1 MSAIVPGMI
10 SVIVPTYNRLG
21 MLRALLETVYEQ
33 ENCAVEILVVDDG
46 STDGTEAAMNAEDG
60 RVLYLRNER
69 NSGPGF
75 SRRRGFLASR
85 GEYVVFADDDDYYTD
100 PSFFSRAVKT
110 LRDDADHCLAFAAAN
125 ARILYEDTGELR
137 DAPLP
142 MRGRIGAAEYLRGFS
157 GEYPKPLSTFPAV
170 FRRAALERGGLRDTV
185 QTDDRVIYL
194 RALLAGDA
202 FILPESAG
210 VYRVHGSNLS
220 SSVSAEFTVTLHREN
235 RAVYDEIRRRGLLG
249 APEDWWYDQAW
260 IALRFYIQ
268 NPHSDLRGLRTIFRF
283 LRSQHISA
291 YRDAL
296 LFRRALG
303 YWLSRRRS
311 GKNG

>member
-1 MSAIVPGMI
+1 MSDIIPGMI
-10 SVIVPTYNRLG
+10 SVIVPTYNRLE
-21 MLRALLETVYEQ
+21 MLRGLLATVRAQ
-33 ENCAVEILVVDDG
+33 KDCAMEILVVDDG
-46 STDGTEAAMNAEDG
+46 SADGTEAAMTEEDAPV
-60 RVLYLRNER
+60 RYLRNER

-75 SRRRGFLASR
+75 SRRRGFLASH
-85 GEYVVFADDDDYYTD
+85 GEYAVFADDDDYYTD

-110 LRDDADHCLAFAAAN
+110 LEEDRRLSFAAAN

-137 DAPLP
+137 EVPLP
-142 MRGRIGAAEYLRGFS
+142 MSGRIGAADYLRGFS

-170 FRRAALERGGLRDTV
+170 FRREALERGGLRDTA

-202 FILPESAG
+202 FILPGLAG
-210 VYRVHGSNLS
+210 VYRMHGGNFS
-220 SSVSAEFTVTLHREN
+220 SSVSAEFTVSLHREN
-235 RAVYDEIRRRGLLG
+235 RAVYDEIRRRGLPV

-268 NPHSDLRGLRTIFRF
+268 NPDSDLKGLYTIFRF
-283 LRSQHISA
+283 LRSQHISV

-303 YWLSRRRS
+303 YWLARRRS
-311 GKNG
+311 EKNG